1 MRKIRNYFY
10 KHANDLG
17 NQFRMSSTNIYFEG
31 VSNVLIVCLSENVR
45 KVAKIMVFILGNLGW
60 GVVAP
65 TFICLFIVRRQILF
79 YWTTVSNSY

>member
-10 KHANDLG
+10 IHTNDLG

-31 VSNVLIVCLSENVR
+31 VSNVLIVCLSGNVR

-60 GVVAP
+60 GVVH
-65 TFICLFIVRRQILF
+65 LFVC
-79 YWTTVSNSY
+79 S